1 MPSEQLPPAAPAQ
14 VPKVPIPPT
23 MTAPAPAAAKSSA
36 FVRFG
41 MPMLVGAVIGIVLWS
56 LIAPRVIGWWYEPPV
71 KDALS
76 CAPSVRRAIGD
87 FLVAEMIIAGLG
99 ALTLLILVT
108 VVRSRAARSS

>member
-1 MPSEQLPPAAPAQ
+1 MSREDLPPAAPAQ

-23 MTAPAPAAAKSSA
+23 VTAPAPAAGKSSA

-41 MPMLVGAVIGIVLWS
+41 VPALLGAVIGIVLWS
-56 LIAPRVIGWWYEPPV
+56 LVAPRVIGWWYEPPV

-99 ALTLLILVT
+99 GLTMLILVT
-108 VVRSRAARSS
+108 VIRSRAARSS